1 MLKEALSYPLEADHK
16 FKTVGIGAGLQFS
29 AVIILSVSAL
39 FGGLIFVPAFV
50 IALLL
55 MTAFWGYYVR
65 VLLPRVV
72 QYPNYHVNPS

>member
-1 MLKEALSYPLEADHK
+1 MLKEALSYPVEADHK

-29 AVIILSVSAL
+29 AVIILCISAL

-50 IALLL
+50 VALLL
-55 MTAFWGYYVR
+55 MRTFGVLCP

-72 QYPNYHVNPS
+72 P